1 MSRLTASVLQGEG
14 TQTFEFPKM
23 TEQELEQQRAA
34 NWRIDGKAVHT
45 VEEARK
51 FVEAVGFC
59 LMYPERTLPQVPSFM
74 GAYAGSAAGLPSA
87 KNAFADPRAREATE
101 LMVRLLRERSAFEM
115 ILFGETTLVVSA
127 AAFPFFYGLVG
138 DRTPKLPPKIKA
150 QGAKVS
156 QLSAK
161 VFDALQK
168 HGPLSKPQLQEHVG
182 RETSLAALDRALAEL
197 WSILKITRV
206 DYNANAGAFWDVLYR
221 WAPEPVKEGINIS
234 EPEAISALVSKY
246 LETAVAVEQDDIEQF
261 FSHMTSRSKVREAVG
276 ALMQARE
283 LSLATIGSKG
293 LIRLTPSPDQQRRRN
308 A

>member
-1 MSRLTASVLQGEG
+1 
-14 TQTFEFPKM
+14 M

-34 NWRIDGKAVHT
+34 NWRIDGNAVHT

-59 LMYPERTLPQVPSFM
+59 LMYPERTLPRVPSFM
-74 GAYAGSAAGLPSA
+74 GAYAGSAAGLPLA
-87 KNAFADPRAREATE
+87 KNAYADPRAQQATE
-101 LMVRLLRERSAFEM
+101 LMVRLLRERSAYEM
-115 ILFGETTLVVSA
+115 ILSGETTLLVSA

-138 DRTPKLPPKIKA
+138 DRTPKLPPKTKA

-156 QLSAK
+156 ELSAR
-161 VFDALQK
+161 VFEALQK
-168 HGPLSKPQLQEHVG
+168 HGPLSKPQLQEYVG
-182 RETSLAALDRALAEL
+182 RETSQAALDRALAEL

-206 DYNANAGAFWDVLYR
+206 DYNASAGAFWDVLYR

-246 LETAVAVEQDDIEQF
+246 LETAIGVEQDDIEQF
-261 FSHMTSRSKVREAVG
+261 FSHMTSRSKVREALG
-276 ALMQARE
+276 ALLQARE
-283 LSLATIGSKG
+283 LSLVTIGAKG
-293 LIRLTPSPDQQRRRN
+293 LIRLTPTPDQQRRRN

>member
-1 MSRLTASVLQGEG
+1 
-14 TQTFEFPKM
+14 M

-34 NWRIDGKAVHT
+34 NWRIDGNAVHT

-59 LMYPERTLPQVPSFM
+59 LMYPERTLPRVPSFM
-74 GAYAGSAAGLPSA
+74 AAYAGSAAGLPLA
-87 KNAFADPRAREATE
+87 KNAYADPRAQQATE

-115 ILFGETTLVVSA
+115 ILSGEATLLVSA

-138 DRTPKLPPKIKA
+138 DRTPKLPPKTKA

-156 QLSAK
+156 ELSAR
-161 VFDALQK
+161 VFEALQK

-182 RETSLAALDRALAEL
+182 RETSQAALDRALAEL

-206 DYNANAGAFWDVLYR
+206 DYSPSAGASWDVLYR

-246 LETAVAVEQDDIEQF
+246 LETAIAVEQDDIEQF

-276 ALMQARE
+276 ALLQARE
-283 LSLATIGSKG
+283 LNLVTIGAKG
-293 LIRLTPSPDQQRRRN
+293 LIRLTPAPDQQRRRN